1 MDWGLIYTMDH
12 EVVPWM
18 MMVFSMV
25 QLSWSIFLKTQNK
38 KVFGWKLNMNK
49 EKWPCI
55 KKWMWWCFWYM
66 SKKAVLRKKNQ
77 VGPYFFFVFS
87 CLHLLFPKEDYFK
100 NDYNNISLLGAL
112 VSFYPST
119 SFAYPSANPLDN
131 VGLKIC
137 H

>member
-1 MDWGLIYTMDH
+1 MHQKVNVVMLLIY
-12 EVVPWM
+12 
-18 MMVFSMV
+18 V
-25 QLSWSIFLKTQNK
+25 QKSGF
-38 KVFGWKLNMNK
+38 K
-49 EKWPCI
+49 EKKSSWTI
-55 KKWMWWCFWYM
+55 
-66 SKKAVLRKKNQ
+66 
-77 VGPYFFFVFS
+77 FFFVFS